1 MNLRP
6 VVLVNKHCIKDK
18 YESLFFEKLFLSI
31 LEIIG
36 SFRCAC
42 PYWCLL
48 ASQSQ
53 QVSYSCKDN
62 SYDMVHHIQSSLGI
76 AQHIW
81 FVSGQ
86 IWSSQG
92 RRATPPPLW
101 DRNHG
106 MKIMESKKQKKNTG
120 SKYGSHREEERPAT
134 MGSAAGEG
142 RQGWQQL
149 GTFGQVSQ
157 YIYKIQKMIK
167 KSEIQ
172 KGLVG
177 WWAWLLLHS
186 QWLLLNS
193 QGLLVLLGSMLPE
206 KIINAYVTKNI
217 TSMYYIQ
224 ILFHGFVMQKN
235 LFPGW
240 LGEDLVR
247 HGERSSGLHGEQ
259 VDCPAPGFLSRTLI
273 AKYWNNLTPSI
284 LAFDPITCT
293 RDIKY

>member
-1 MNLRP
+1 MCSRHPVMNLRP

-76 AQHIW
+76 VQHIW

-106 MKIMESKKQKKNTG
+106 MKIMESKKQTKKNTG
-120 SKYGSHREEERPAT
+120 SKYGSHREKGRPT
-134 MGSAAGEG
+134 TFMG
-142 RQGWQQL
+142 
-149 GTFGQVSQ
+149 
-157 YIYKIQKMIK
+157 
-167 KSEIQ
+167 
-172 KGLVG
+172 
-177 WWAWLLLHS
+177 
-186 QWLLLNS
+186 
-193 QGLLVLLGSMLPE
+193 
-206 KIINAYVTKNI
+206 
-217 TSMYYIQ
+217 
-224 ILFHGFVMQKN
+224 
-235 LFPGW
+235 
-240 LGEDLVR
+240 
-247 HGERSSGLHGEQ
+247 
-259 VDCPAPGFLSRTLI
+259 
-273 AKYWNNLTPSI
+273 
-284 LAFDPITCT
+284 
-293 RDIKY
+293 